1 MRANKAGKP
10 SKLAEISGIG
20 READS
25 FPDRARDMTLRDY
38 FAGQAM
44 KGMIPNHTRQVEDGH
59 CGYITQL
66 AYVAYEVADAM
77 LKQRV
82 K

>member
-44 KGMIPNHTRQVEDGH
+44 KAMIPNHSRQVEEGH
-59 CGYITQL
+59 SGHIVEL
-66 AYVAYEVADAM
+66 AYEVADAM
-77 LKQRV
+77 LKERV